1 MAIISYGRLNKKILL
16 ILYYT
21 ITREIYNVIT
31 NTIVSDSSNR
41 YLSFLGEY
49 TGYIIAGIILRYLYK
64 RKKKDIEKKKRSL
77 KDMIILIISIAVKSS
92 YESIYRYATN
102 FDPYY
107 NYYLILNSGN
117 GVEFILMSYG
127 TYLLLKYKYY
137 THHIVTMIIYCILSF
152 SIDLILGN
160 FTLISYEYI
169 YCFIIFLIS
178 ESTVYCYIKY
188 MTDKLYYHYTEIM
201 LYYGIIKLIMKIL
214 IFTGIIIYEYKNNI
228 EGIIYGIKTYIE
240 ETNIYITIFFQFIYV
255 IIDGALYCIFFILI
269 IYYLRPNYLIVV
281 DQITNFSEN
290 VIFGDNEK
298 IYYAIIPFVIQN
310 LIILFYFEIFEL
322 NFCNLNVNTIKNIET
337 RERNELETR
346 SSNASEIELG
356 NQYLIRE
363 DKNKTNTEGEIDFNE
378 DLSFDRMSPLNKEFE
393 MKNEE
398 KIH

>member
-31 NTIVSDSSNR
+31 NTIASDSSNR

-337 RERNELETR
+337 RERNELESR

>member
-1 MAIISYGRLNKKILL
+1 MSIITYGRLNKKILL

-31 NTIVSDSSNR
+31 NTIASDSSNR

-64 RKKKDIEKKKRSL
+64 RKKKDIEKKKRSF
-77 KDMIILIISIAVKSS
+77 KNMIILIISIAVKSS

-363 DKNKTNTEGEIDFNE
+363 DKSKTNTEGEIDFNE

>member
-31 NTIVSDSSNR
+31 NTIASDSSNR